1 MLLQLKMKPLVVP
14 EFKSTDPVIGGGAL
28 GGESVNELGRRARAT
43 GMLGT
48 REELGRRARATGLL
62 GTREELGRRARA
74 TGLLGTREE
83 LGRRARATGLLGTG
97 SVLGEGIRWLQEHW
111 KGRWRAISMKGDIHI
126 HMHVNTFVYM

>member
-74 TGLLGTREE
+74 TGLLGT
-83 LGRRARATGLLGTG
+83 G